1 MQLWVLILDIPEA
14 ELPVRYL
21 GVPLI
26 STKLTYA
33 DCVVLKDRML
43 RRIQSWSN
51 KLLSF
56 GSRAQLISF
65 VLFSSQVYWASIFI
79 LPSKIMTEIESIL
92 SVFLW
97 NGAGLQSTGVKVS
110 WSSVCVP

>member
-1 MQLWVLILDIPEA
+1 MSSDRRLALRQILDIPES

-21 GVPLI
+21 GLPLI
-26 STKLTYA
+26 STKLTYV

-56 GSRAQLISF
+56 GGRAQLISS
-65 VLFSSQVYWASIFI
+65 VLFIQVYWASIFI
-79 LPSKIMTEIESIL
+79 LPSKIMTEIGSML
-92 SVFLW
+92 SAFFEMVL
-97 NGAGLQSTGVKVS
+97 
-110 WSSVCVP
+110 VCNHLE